1 MVKLN
6 ITLELKDDLEVSQFR
21 TWLESHIEVLDFTIL
36 PDTQELY
43 ENNEQFRLLVKAEK
57 KAKNDKRKFINEKN

>member
-21 TWLESHIEVLDFTIL
+21 SWLESHIEVLDFTIL
-36 PDTQELY
+36 PDTQKLY

-57 KAKNDKRKFINEKN
+57 KAKNDKRKFINDNN